1 MFFDQEKFKELLTSD
16 EKIIHVV
23 FWKNGDVVL
32 LQDCHDNSNHIM
44 SHEEYEYFH
53 DEIQLCIGD
62 ASHTVSQIDGIV
74 RHIKVV
80 KKKNNCDLL
89 QNNKNMPMFDEEKF
103 MELCVFELY
112 NTTMSNGMMTLHI
125 VIEHDGEA
133 ESLSEF
139 RGDEHDVMTESKLQK
154 LHSSFVRCICEVI
167 RNFERHVI
175 GNFSIEVID
184 ALPCIKVIF
193 KM

>member
-32 LQDCHDNSNHIM
+32 LQDCYGNANHIM
-44 SHEEYEYFH
+44 SREEYEYFH
-53 DEIQLCIGD
+53 DEIQSCIGD
-62 ASHTVSQIDGIV
+62 ASYTVSQIDNVV
-74 RHIKVV
+74 RHIEII

-103 MELCVFELY
+103 MELCVHELY
-112 NTTMSNGMMTLHI
+112 NNCVIGGSVTIFI
-125 VIEHDGEA
+125 VIEDDGEA
-133 ESLSEF
+133 ELLSEF
-139 RGDEHDVMTESKLQK
+139 YGYNDEVLTIFELQN
-154 LHSSFVRCICEVI
+154 LHSSFVHCICEVI
-167 RNFERHVI
+167 RNFKEDVI
-175 GNFSIEVID
+175 GNFNITKKN